1 VASHQIGYQ
10 QAQLE
15 IEGEPPLPC
24 WFNPE
29 QYAVSKANEWH
40 SVPVVGASLPA
51 IQFGGGLSRE
61 LTLELLF
68 DASDSAGK
76 DVLGVTDQLFL
87 MMEVAELAGG
97 AGNAARPP
105 TVTFSWGP
113 TVSFK
118 AVCRR
123 LDVRYTLFRP
133 DGTPIRAICALTLVQ
148 VEKADS
154 RSGSG
159 APAAQN
165 PTTRA
170 TARLGV
176 HVVLDGDSL
185 PSLAYT
191 AYGDPTRW
199 REIAEANAIDDPLVL
214 ARGQALTI
222 PEARER

>member
-1 VASHQIGYQ
+1 MAPQQTGYQ

-15 IEGEPPLPC
+15 IEGQPPLPC
-24 WFNPE
+24 WFNPQ
-29 QYAVSKANEWH
+29 QYAVSKSNQWH

-68 DASDSAGK
+68 DASDSASK
-76 DVLGVTDQLFL
+76 DVLGVTDRLFL
-87 MMEVAELAGG
+87 MMEVAEQAGG

-105 TVTFSWGP
+105 TVAFSWGP

-133 DGTPIRAICALTLVQ
+133 DGTPIRALCALTLVQ

-159 APAAQN
+159 AAPAQN

-170 TARLGV
+170 TAKLGV
-176 HVVLDGDSL
+176 HVVIDGDSL
-185 PSLAYT
+185 PSIAYR

-199 REIAEANAIDDPLVL
+199 RAIAEANAIDDPLVL
-214 ARGQALTI
+214 VRGRALTI
-222 PEARER
+222 PEARDR